1 MNDRQTRLRRF
12 YAQFDTDSVYEEFQ
26 KPPEKIRVERITRHI
41 YDLEKLMDTVFAEEA
56 LNNSDLYNIIVEHR
70 RTLTAMKEVDYTTH
84 VPEKINFVPPAFML
98 DAWQKDYEIMTG
110 FNDIIIKIIFQYRRQ
125 SIVNLLPN

>member
-1 MNDRQTRLRRF
+1 VPTVIPQRTFLEKAF
-12 YAQFDTDSVYEEFQ
+12 LLHEEFQ